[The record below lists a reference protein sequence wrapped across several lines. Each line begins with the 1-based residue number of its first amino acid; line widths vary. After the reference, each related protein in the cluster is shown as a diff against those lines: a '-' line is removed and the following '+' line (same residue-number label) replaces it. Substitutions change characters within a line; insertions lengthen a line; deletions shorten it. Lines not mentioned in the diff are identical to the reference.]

1 MDVLRLNGALC
12 PKRIGSAGWD
22 ALNTR
27 LHIIGL
33 DSGTCKKKTAS
44 LASVP
49 KARNPSTPNCWTGF
63 VHIMRVFKQKRKK
76 PQISRTAALK
86 CTPVI
91 SAQIVED
98 RLESG
103 EIVIRYPVTIRPFF
117 ATVVKRFGG
126 PDDYVQT
133 KTLELDK
140 TGSSV
145 WDLID
150 GKRSIRQLIQIFA
163 ETHQLQFREAEVAVT
178 QFIRELGRRG
188 LIGLG

>member
-1 MDVLRLNGALC
+1 
-12 PKRIGSAGWD
+12 
-22 ALNTR
+22 
-27 LHIIGL
+27 
-33 DSGTCKKKTAS
+33 
-44 LASVP
+44 
-49 KARNPSTPNCWTGF
+49 
-63 VHIMRVFKQKRKK
+63 MRVFKQKRKK
-76 PQISRTAALK
+76 PQISRTEALK

-126 PDDYVQT
+126 PDNYVQT

-140 TGSSV
+140 LGSSV
-145 WDLID
+145 WDLLD

>member
-1 MDVLRLNGALC
+1 
-12 PKRIGSAGWD
+12 
-22 ALNTR
+22 
-27 LHIIGL
+27 
-33 DSGTCKKKTAS
+33 
-44 LASVP
+44 
-49 KARNPSTPNCWTGF
+49 
-63 VHIMRVFKQKRKK
+63 MRVFKQKRKK
-76 PQISRTAALK
+76 PQISRTEALK

-140 TGSSV
+140 LGSSV
-145 WDLID
+145 WDLLD

-178 QFIRELGRRG
+178 QFMRELGRRG

>member
-1 MDVLRLNGALC
+1 MDVLRLNGALH
-12 PKRIGSAGWD
+12 PERIGNGGWD
-22 ALNTR
+22 VLNTR

-33 DSGTCKKKTAS
+33 DSGTWKKKTAS
-44 LASVP
+44 SASVP
-49 KARNPSTPNCWTGF
+49 KARNRSTPNCWTGF
-63 VHIMRVFKQKRKK
+63 VPIMRVFEKKRKK
-76 PQISRTAALK
+76 PQISRTEALK

-91 SAQIVED
+91 SAQVVEE

-103 EIVIRYPVTIRPFF
+103 EVIIRYPVTIRPFF

-126 PDDYVQT
+126 PDDYVQPR
-133 KTLELDK
+133 KLELDK
-140 TGSSV
+140 LGASV

>member
-1 MDVLRLNGALC
+1 
-12 PKRIGSAGWD
+12 
-22 ALNTR
+22 
-27 LHIIGL
+27 
-33 DSGTCKKKTAS
+33 
-44 LASVP
+44 
-49 KARNPSTPNCWTGF
+49 
-63 VHIMRVFKQKRKK
+63 MRVFEKKRKK

-91 SAQIVED
+91 NSQVVLD

-103 EIVIRYPVTIRPFF
+103 AVIIRYPVTIRPFF

-133 KTLELDK
+133 RQLELDEL
-140 TGSSV
+140 GSAV
-145 WDLID
+145 WDLLD
-150 GKRSIRQLIQIFA
+150 GKRSVRQLIQIFA